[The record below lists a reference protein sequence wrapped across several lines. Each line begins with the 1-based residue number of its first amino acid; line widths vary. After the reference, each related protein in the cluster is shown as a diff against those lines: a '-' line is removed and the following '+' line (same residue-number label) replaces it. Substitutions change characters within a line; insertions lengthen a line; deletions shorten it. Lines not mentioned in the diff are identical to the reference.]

1 MSNNESER
9 FSEEYLNSFV
19 DDQLSPEE
27 KSRVYAM
34 IHQDEAVN
42 RRVCELRKLR
52 DLVQLA
58 YKNPPAPP
66 AALARPAQSG
76 NFVRTAA
83 ASLLL
88 GIGLL
93 VSWLQY
99 QSPAPTPA
107 AEATVSGEHGL
118 LVAGANAKEIKVLFH
133 LNSGSQTRM
142 KDVLDEAE
150 GLLKLYAKTKQPARV
165 EIITNGDGLNLLRA
179 STSPYAERVLE
190 MRARYPNLVF
200 AACQNTLERLTA
212 DGMDTR
218 LLPGAIVID
227 SGVAQIIQ
235 RQQQGWLYIQV

>member
-1 MSNNESER
+1 MSTNEFER
-9 FSEEYLNSFV
+9 FSDEYLNSFV
-19 DDQLSPEE
+19 DDQLSTDE
-27 KSRVYAM
+27 KSRAYAM
-34 IHQDEAVN
+34 INQDEAVN

-58 YKNPPAPP
+58 YKHPPAPP
-66 AALARPAQSG
+66 SQTRPAQSG

-88 GIGLL
+88 GLGLL

-99 QSPAPTPA
+99 HAPTPSQDRQA
-107 AEATVSGEHGL
+107 IAGGGDRALPIVS
-118 LVAGANAKEIKVLFH
+118 ADAREIKVLFH
-133 LNSGSQTRM
+133 LNSGNVARM
-142 KDVLDEAE
+142 KEVLDEAE
-150 GLLKLYAKTKQPARV
+150 GLLKLYGETGQPARV

-179 STSPYAERVLE
+179 QTSPYAERVQA

-200 AACQNTLERLTA
+200 AACQNTIERLSA
-212 DGMDTR
+212 HGIDMH
-218 LLPGAIVID
+218 LLPGTIVID

>member
-1 MSNNESER
+1 MSHNEFER
-9 FSEEYLNSFV
+9 FSDEYLNSFV
-19 DDQLSPEE
+19 DDQLSTDE

-34 IHQDEAVN
+34 INQDEAVN

-58 YKNPPAPP
+58 YKHPPVPP
-66 AALARPAQSG
+66 SQTRPAQSG

-88 GIGLL
+88 GLGLF

-99 QSPAPTPA
+99 QAPTPSA
-107 AEATVSGEHGL
+107 VNQAGTAGERTLPIVS
-118 LVAGANAKEIKVLFH
+118 ADAREIKVLFH
-133 LNSGSQTRM
+133 LNSGSTARM
-142 KDVLDEAE
+142 KEVLDEAE
-150 GLLKLYAKTKQPARV
+150 GLLKLYRETRQPARV

-179 STSPYAERVLE
+179 GASPYAERVQA
-190 MRARYPNLVF
+190 MRASYPNLVF
-200 AACQNTLERLTA
+200 AACQNTIERLSA
-212 DGMDTR
+212 HGIDMH
-218 LLPGAIVID
+218 LLPGTIVID